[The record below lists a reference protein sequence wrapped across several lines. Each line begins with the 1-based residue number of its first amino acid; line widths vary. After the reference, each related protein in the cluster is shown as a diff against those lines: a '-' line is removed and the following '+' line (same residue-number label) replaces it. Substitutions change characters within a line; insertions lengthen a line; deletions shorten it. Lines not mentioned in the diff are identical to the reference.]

1 MRPSGALLSLLL
13 RRCSRCLQTQLA
25 GPSAPDPGE
34 PDPSPLP
41 SRSPSPPVAALLS
54 SHRRTGRTPESAAP
68 PPLAFSFFPCFG
80 ILLPEPREVLRR
92 EERGAG
98 VQAFAAARKRSWATA
113 SPASPLGLRC
123 SGWDVTKGSPQHLPP
138 ALEGVSRSALGDPR
152 LESLCLQRLGTGAA
166 RRPGA
171 GFQLPLFG
179 KNAVGI
185 TAFLALGTT
194 PGPAAGPSPASRRFT
209 GVRQP
214 ACTPCN
220 PSSLSPAPGPR
231 SAPRPYGER
240 TDRGFLSAG
249 AAAVQTARW
258 GPPAS
263 PS

>member
-1 MRPSGALLSLLL
+1 MALGGPPPAPSLAVQPPPPDLACGAVSARP
-13 RRCSRCLQTQLA
+13 RRA
-25 GPSAPDPGE
+25 G
-34 PDPSPLP
+34 PSPLP
-41 SRSPSPPVAALLS
+41 SRNPSPPVAALLS

-80 ILLPEPREVLRR
+80 ILLPEPGEVLRR

-98 VQAFAAARKRSWATA
+98 VQAFAAARTRSWATA
-113 SPASPLGLRC
+113 SPASPLSLGC
-123 SGWDVTKGSPQHLPP
+123 SGWAVTKGSPQHLPP
-138 ALEGVSRSALGDPR
+138 ALEGVSKSASGGPR
-152 LESLCLQRLGTGAA
+152 LESLYPHRRGTGAA

-179 KNAVGI
+179 KSAVGI
-185 TAFLALGTT
+185 TASLALGTT
-194 PGPAAGPSPASRRFT
+194 PEPAAGPSPASRRVT
-209 GVRQP
+209 GDCQP
-214 ACTPCN
+214 ACTAYN
-220 PSSLSPAPGPR
+220 PSSLSPALGPR
-231 SAPRPYGER
+231 RTPRPYGER